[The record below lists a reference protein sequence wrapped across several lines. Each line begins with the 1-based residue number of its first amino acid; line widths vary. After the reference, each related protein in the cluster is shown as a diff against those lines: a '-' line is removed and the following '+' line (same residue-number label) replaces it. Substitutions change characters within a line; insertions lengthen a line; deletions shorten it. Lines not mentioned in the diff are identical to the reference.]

1 MSVKITADSTCDLSR
16 EWIERYG
23 IEIAPLCVVLDGKAY
38 LDGIE
43 ITPDEVFAKTEESG
57 KIGSTA
63 AVNVEDYRALF
74 QKHLK
79 DHDGLVHFTI
89 SSDMS
94 SCYQNACV
102 AAGEFENVFVVDS
115 ESLSTGIGHLVLD
128 AAEMAEQGASAK
140 GIFDALE
147 EKKKHLDVSFVLNTL
162 AYLRMGGRCSSVA
175 ALGANLLGLKPCI
188 EVKNGKMGV
197 GKKYR
202 GQLDHCLQKYVA
214 DRLSDAESVDPRR
227 IFITDS
233 GVSDEIFEAVSAE
246 VLRHVSFEQVIH
258 TRAGCTVS
266 NHCGPNCLGIL
277 FYRKG

>member
-16 EWIERYG
+16 EWIERYE

-43 ITPDEVFAKTEESG
+43 ITPDEVFARAEKSG

-79 DHDGLVHFTI
+79 NHDGLVHFTI

-102 AAGEFENVFVVDS
+102 AAGEFENVYVVDS

-128 AAEMAEQGASAK
+128 AAEMAGQGASAK
-140 GIFDALE
+140 EIFDALE
-147 EKKKHLDVSFVLNTL
+147 KKKKHLDVSFVLNTL

-188 EVKNGKMGV
+188 EVKNGRMGV
-197 GKKYR
+197 GRKYR

-233 GVSDEIFEAVSAE
+233 GVSDEIFNAVSAE
-246 VLRHVSFEQVIH
+246 VLRHVPFAQVIH

>member
-16 EWIERYG
+16 EWIERYD

-43 ITPDEVFAKTEESG
+43 ITPDEVFAKAEKSG

-63 AVNVEDYRALF
+63 AVNVEDYREIF
-74 QKHLK
+74 QRNLK

-102 AAGEFENVFVVDS
+102 AASEFENVFVVDS

-140 GIFDALE
+140 EIFDALE

-188 EVKNGKMGV
+188 EVRNGKMGV

-233 GVSDEIFEAVSAE
+233 GVSDEIFRAVSDE
-246 VLRHVSFEQVIH
+246 VLRHVPFAQVIH

-266 NHCGPNCLGIL
+266 NHCGPDCLGIL
-277 FYRKG
+277 FYRRG